1 MGVSQSLHTVFT
13 TLTHSHT
20 YDGRHL
26 KPAEACHAGS
36 QLISP
41 DEPTMSNN
49 AYYPYPTLWNGLI
62 EVVAQQ
68 LSGTLLIAT
77 HDNASCRFAL
87 AKGRLTHC
95 SFSRL
100 HGEDALIAFTTIQ
113 AGRYSFNQ
121 QTYPFRSAAVVAH
134 ERAVELLGL
143 FSEPE
148 AKPLTPTELKPV
160 SGSLF
165 TKEEMETLF
174 GKFYFE

>member
-1 MGVSQSLHTVFT
+1 
-13 TLTHSHT
+13 
-20 YDGRHL
+20 
-26 KPAEACHAGS
+26 
-36 QLISP
+36 
-41 DEPTMSNN
+41 MSNSD
-49 AYYPYPTLWNGLI
+49 YYPYPILWNGLTDA
-62 EVVAQQ
+62 VVQQ

-87 AKGRLTHC
+87 EKGRLTHC
-95 SFSRL
+95 TFSRL

-113 AGRYSFNQ
+113 AGRYSFNHQ
-121 QTYPFRSAAVVAH
+121 HYPFRAAAVVVH

-143 FSEPE
+143 FPEPE
-148 AKPLTPTELKPV
+148 VKPLTPKGLKPV

>member
-1 MGVSQSLHTVFT
+1 
-13 TLTHSHT
+13 
-20 YDGRHL
+20 
-26 KPAEACHAGS
+26 
-36 QLISP
+36 
-41 DEPTMSNN
+41 MSDS
-49 AYYPYPTLWNGLI
+49 AYHPYSILWNGLI
-62 EVVAQQ
+62 DVVVQK

-87 AKGRLTHC
+87 EQGRLTHC
-95 SFSRL
+95 TFSRL

-121 QTYPFRSAAVVAH
+121 QTYPFRSAALVAH

-143 FSEPE
+143 PSEPE
-148 AKPLTPTELKPV
+148 VEPSVPAGLKPV

-165 TKEEMETLF
+165 TKEEMEALF